1 MNLLK
6 IVVGLGN
13 PGLKYEFTRHN
24 IGFRILDNLARNMGV
39 EFKKVKSY
47 NALISRGDINNHK
60 VLLAKPQTFM
70 NLSGYTVKKI
80 ISYYKTS
87 LLDLIIV
94 YDDLNLELGQIRIR
108 KKGSAGG
115 HKGIE
120 SIIQYLKS
128 EDIPRLRAGINN
140 PLFNINF
147 EYTSYVLSNFDSK
160 EIEKVERMI
169 KLSTEAIK
177 LIITDGFEEVMRK
190 YNKKIELP

>member
-1 MNLLK
+1 MK

-24 IGFRILDNLARNMGV
+24 IGFRIVDSLARNIEI

-47 NALISRGDINNHK
+47 YSLISRGMINNHK
-60 VLLAKPQTFM
+60 VMLVKPQTFM
-70 NLSGYTVKKI
+70 NLSGRAVSKVV
-80 ISYYKTS
+80 SYYKIPLQD
-87 LLDLIIV
+87 LLIV

-120 SIIQYLKS
+120 SIMQYFYS
-128 EDIPRLRAGINN
+128 EEIPRLRIGIGN
-140 PLFNINF
+140 PLVNFNFNCV
-147 EYTSYVLSNFDSK
+147 SYVLSNFNNDK
-160 EIEKVERMI
+160 KDKIGEVI

-177 LIITDGFEEVMRK
+177 IVIEYGFEKAMRK
-190 YNKKIELP
+190 YNRKLVEP